1 MVEPLYVCVLCTQ
14 CKGPDRN
21 GGEIGYETGCLF
33 AFDHVYLMNGRL
45 LFLFMFTW
53 FYGVR
58 STNFKEKEICSKQI
72 TKAIADAFG
81 KIWIVLDQ
89 MVYSHHSAI

>member
-45 LFLFMFTW
+45 LFLFMFT
-53 FYGVR
+53 
-58 STNFKEKEICSKQI
+58 
-72 TKAIADAFG
+72 
-81 KIWIVLDQ
+81 
-89 MVYSHHSAI
+89 